1 MSDTA
6 NTDQQWTQVIEPHGR
21 HFDLKL
27 AELWRYRDLVYLFV
41 HRDFVAQYKQT
52 ILGPAW
58 HFIQPLLTTI
68 MFTIVFGKIAKIP
81 TDGVPPFIFYM
92 AGTVIWTE
100 SIRRGGSTSRDSRSR

>member
-1 MSDTA
+1 MSEVTNNKTEWD
-6 NTDQQWTQVIEPHGR
+6 QVIEPLQGG
-21 HFDLKL
+21 FDLKL
-27 AELWRYRDLVYLFV
+27 GELWRYRDLIYLFV

-81 TDGVPPFIFYM
+81 TDGMPPFIF
-92 AGTVIWTE
+92 TWPVQ
-100 SIRRGGSTSRDSRSR
+100 